1 MVMTVLPPK
10 RERNAVGHPVERVIL
25 ILVKLLVEDC
35 NPNAM
40 LHATRKLV
48 RENLLRARARER
60 LIPGSKATLGQKMTC
75 GHQRSITKLGM
86 IRILPSADGTI
97 MNS

>member
-1 MVMTVLPPK
+1 MVMTVLPTK
-10 RERNAVGHPVERVIL
+10 RARNAAGRLVGRVIL

-40 LHATRKLV
+40 LHATRELL

-60 LIPGSKATLGQKMTC
+60 LIPGSKATLGPKTKY
-75 GHQRSITKLGM
+75 GHQRGITKLGM
-86 IRILPSADGTI
+86 QRVPSGDGTAT
-97 MNS
+97 NS